1 MNELPV
7 WGSNEGEIDGPDRA
21 ENQEVAEA
29 ELEPKH
35 QSLNVRA
42 RDPGDS
48 EFRSKSRKDNLY

>member
-7 WGSNEGEIDGPDRA
+7 WGSNKGEIDGPDRA

-35 QSLNVRA
+35 QSLSVRV
-42 RDPGDS
+42 RDSGDS
-48 EFRSKSRKDNLY
+48 EFRKYISKSKR